1 MKHFTGEIKIDKP
14 KTKDNV
20 INVTDWGAMPKSDFC
35 NTIAFRAAIDYC
47 QAHPGTTLQVSKGI
61 YHFYTTMD
69 DTFLPL
75 ESLTDITIDGCHSE
89 LIFHKPII
97 YINIKNCHRIHIK
110 NLIMDWAWEDAP
122 LASVGVIKNIADDGS
137 YVDFIFPSQKQVSED
152 MLIHIVGP
160 FDPTR
165 YTPGIKGGIE
175 FRPYTNSHTRLS
187 DDENTDGKMEILVRE
202 LSNILLPDMKKIGEN
217 VLRMYTQ
224 DPNWAKQ
231 HFKLRDCF
239 NFRHFEYDGVA
250 VRTTKSSH
258 ITFEHLTLYG
268 CPGSGFL
275 SKGYVH
281 HLHFNHCVI
290 KPRPGTARSI
300 STSVDCLHVG
310 NSNGY
315 ILIEHCDFSGAGDDC
330 VNLHDNSSM
339 GIRRIDDYTLLALRV
354 TEDALQFEQGSDIEI
369 RQPDLSP
376 TGYRSR
382 VVEVTYSPERREC
395 HLVLEDSLPLT
406 LEDESIIFNRT
417 FATDYY
423 IIRNCRF
430 TNNRAR
436 GLLLQGS
443 HGIVENNLFENI
455 QGAAIQIETGCESR
469 WSEGQG
475 VNNLVIQHN
484 TIRHCDLN
492 AWQMA
497 VIYMGVYLPNGR
509 TSYPIFN
516 NIEIKHNTIIDC
528 PRLAFFLSSCK
539 NVSVH
544 HNTII
549 NAGQLDYKDAS
560 YGSSTMEKPIYGEAY
575 EGIIQFA
582 YAEECVE
589 KENHFFSLIDSTFV

>member
-1 MKHFTGEIKIDKP
+1 MKHFTEPIQIEKP
-14 KTKDNV
+14 KTEGIV
-20 INVTDWGAMPKSDFC
+20 VNVTDWGATPKDDFC
-35 NTIAFRAAIDYC
+35 NTIAFRKAIDYC
-47 QAHPGTTLQVSKGI
+47 KEHPGTILKVPKGI
-61 YHFYTTMD
+61 YHFYTTLD
-69 DTFLPL
+69 HTFLPL
-75 ESLTDITIDGCHSE
+75 HGLTDITVDGCNSE

-97 YINIKNCHRIHIK
+97 YINIEKCHRLHIK

-122 LASVGVIKNIADDGS
+122 LASVGVIKNIANDGS
-137 YVDFIFPSQKQVSED
+137 YVDFIFPSHQQVSED

-160 FDPTR
+160 FDSAR

-175 FRPYTNSHTRLS
+175 FRPYTNSHARLS
-187 DDENTDGKMEILVRE
+187 DDKNTDGKMENLIRE
-202 LSNILLPDMKKIGEN
+202 LSNILLPNMEKIDRN

-224 DPNWAKQ
+224 NPDWAKKY
-231 HFKLRDCF
+231 FKLRDCF

-258 ITFEHLTLYG
+258 ITFEYLTLYG

-275 SKGYVH
+275 CKGYVH
-281 HLHFNHCVI
+281 HLHFTHCVI
-290 KPRPGTARSI
+290 MPRPGTARSI

-339 GIRRIDDYTLLALRV
+339 GTRRIDDQTLLALRV
-354 TEDALQFEQGSDIEI
+354 TEEALQFEQGSEIEI
-369 RQPDLSP
+369 RHPDLSP

-382 VVEVTYSPERREC
+382 VKEVTYYPESREC
-395 HLVLEDSLPLT
+395 RLVLEDSLPLT
-406 LEDESIIFNRT
+406 LEQESIIFNRT
-417 FATDYY
+417 FSTDHY

-475 VNNLVIQHN
+475 VNDLLIQN
-484 TIRHCDLN
+484 NIIRHCDLN

-509 TSYPIFN
+509 TSYPIFS
-516 NIEIKHNTIIDC
+516 NIEIRQNTIIDC
-528 PRLAFFLSSCK
+528 PRLALFLSSCK

-549 NAGQLDYKDAS
+549 NAGQLDYRISS
-560 YGSSTMEKPIYGEAY
+560 YGSSTMEKPVYDEHYKGF
-575 EGIIQFA
+575 IQFA
-582 YAEECVE
+582 YDENCIE
-589 KENHFFSLIDSTFV
+589 KENQIFSLVE